1 MARLIAETNQA
12 GNTLHGGQAKHL
24 INVVGVLQADW
35 ASVAFNLVSVDGD
48 QGFPGKLNVSV
59 RYELTEDNQG
69 FCEYKQHR

>member
-1 MARLIAETNQA
+1 M
-12 GNTLHGGQAKHL
+12 
-24 INVVGVLQADW
+24 
-35 ASVAFNLVSVDGD
+35 SVDGD